1 MSKDKNSLTTR
12 IDSYGVKFYDVL
24 SQTLLEIIQETKSK
38 DDSISVCLTSD
49 FYLNSA
55 CPKSMKAKEKLD
67 YMQSDFEDACQKQ
80 GINPANYDV
89 RFLLSDD
96 PVDISQNK
104 VICMGVGKVEL
115 TNLWAAL
122 SQYKFESITAIG
134 STITNLL
141 PNKGAGQNCLIIN
154 IEDETK
160 LTLIKDGQ
168 IFDLIAIEVGM
179 DEVITQLAESYNSYA
194 KAYAACKGIDAYS
207 TTDVSLDSDSK
218 MIREALMP
226 VLYDL
231 KTRIATAIE
240 PYIDDFSEVYISGT
254 GIIVNNIDLYLSEVF
269 KGKKVELLVPA
280 FVNRDRN
287 NLKDVLEVNSA
298 LATAYLCLT
307 GVNKDEDYLLSG
319 TTLKNEVTKKRF
331 SPKAIFTNVK
341 EKVEEL
347 NKKTLKTRKSK
358 KKKKDI
364 QVDGME
370 QLGQVGG
377 SGEFNLQEEEEE
389 EYYDPMA
396 EWFVRIAIS
405 IAVAWVAY
413 TIVTFFITS
422 NINGKIRTIEENKM
436 KTEFAINQ
444 VTYDRTEIEK
454 KKNNYQNKVAKL
466 KDVINRAKIKRERS
480 YNVPNFMSQL
490 MFIIPIDVKVTSIS
504 VGSVDNK
511 VILEAESGRYA
522 QLGYFVS
529 RLKLAGI
536 LKDVTMD
543 VVDMSSNIKI
553 KVNGVLP

>member
-55 CPKSMKAKEKLD
+55 CPKSMKPKEKLEFL
-67 YMQSDFEDACQKQ
+67 QSDFEENCQKQ

-89 RFLLSDD
+89 RFILSDD
-96 PVDISQNK
+96 PVDVSQHK
-104 VICMGVGKVEL
+104 AICMGVGKVEL

-134 STITNLL
+134 ATIVNLL

-160 LTLIKDGQ
+160 LTLVRDGQ

-179 DEVITQLAESYNSYA
+179 DEVITTLAESYNSYA

-207 TTDVSLDSDSK
+207 TTDTSLDADSK

-269 KGKKVELLVPA
+269 KGKKVELLVPS

-298 LATAYLCLT
+298 LATSYLCLT
-307 GVNKDEDYLLSG
+307 GINKDEDYLLSG
-319 TTLKNEVTKKRF
+319 TTLKNEVAKKRF

-341 EKVEEL
+341 EKVDEI
-347 NKKTLKTRKSK
+347 NKKTLKTRKSSK

-370 QLGQVGG
+370 QLGEVGG
-377 SGEFNLQEEEEE
+377 SGEFNLQDEEE

-396 EWFVRIAIS
+396 EWFVRVAIS
-405 IAVAWVAY
+405 LATAWIAY
-413 TIVTFFITS
+413 TVVTFFITS
-422 NINGKIRTIEENKM
+422 NINSKIHTIEENKL
-436 KTEFAINQ
+436 KTEYAISQ

-466 KDVINRAKIKRERS
+466 KDVINRAKIKKERS

-504 VGSVDNK
+504 IGSVDNK

>member
-1 MSKDKNSLTTR
+1 
-12 IDSYGVKFYDVL
+12 
-24 SQTLLEIIQETKSK
+24 
-38 DDSISVCLTSD
+38 
-49 FYLNSA
+49 
-55 CPKSMKAKEKLD
+55 MKAKEKLD